1 VLAETAR
8 LVASLEMRDS
18 GFSKVADNAGKK
30 LSGLERSVA
39 RIGAIGRQGLSNLGR
54 NLSRIGIGLAGIAT
68 VGVVASIKSGTDELI
83 ELENVTASV
92 SKSIRVMGLQGK
104 LTAGQINQW
113 ANEIESSVDA
123 AFDDKD
129 IYAASTALL
138 RFGNVGK
145 KGLRDMLVVATDL
158 AAGLGTD
165 VQGAAVQL
173 AKAMANP
180 AKASRLL
187 LKIGEDLTDG
197 QTKRI
202 TKLIEEG
209 KLHKAQAVLLE
220 IVGKKTKGLA
230 DGLNGKTADAMNNWN
245 DALSEVNKAIAGSF
259 LPLMTEAA
267 NFLSAELLKPTT
279 IATIKRLGQDLAG
292 IGRSAFEFLKKV
304 PWSEIGDGLGK
315 AAGFVGQLFDAF
327 RSMPPE
333 VQATLIAIAGLN
345 KLSGGAISGIVGELG
360 KGLIKGVLGMTAG
373 VVHVKAA
380 TATIGG
386 GAIPAG
392 GGGGG
397 KGGGGG
403 TNVFGAGKLATI
415 AQMISKV
422 IVVGIVAELAG
433 IVEPALNDLASSLK
447 KGLKVDDFWKSIGIG
462 PLSPDDLQWPF
473 GPKNT
478 PTIFPEL
485 GGNGLLGGTPKGT
498 ETVPLGGPKIM
509 GTLTRE
515 QQATTDKVETVATNT
530 AGTKEQVIV
539 SGKAA
544 RAGLSEVAR
553 AATTAGVLAS
563 FAAINAGS
571 RVAAAI
577 AAKDMSVTTNT
588 HVTVNVTAANV
599 TKEVVIQERW
609 GNGNGS
615 AGGGN
620 GANRLNPGIA

>member
-1 VLAETAR
+1 
-8 LVASLEMRDS
+8 
-18 GFSKVADNAGKK
+18 
-30 LSGLERSVA
+30 
-39 RIGAIGRQGLSNLGR
+39 
-54 NLSRIGIGLAGIAT
+54 
-68 VGVVASIKSGTDELI
+68 
-83 ELENVTASV
+83 
-92 SKSIRVMGLQGK
+92 
-104 LTAGQINQW
+104 
-113 ANEIESSVDA
+113 
-123 AFDDKD
+123 
-129 IYAASTALL
+129 
-138 RFGNVGK
+138 
-145 KGLRDMLVVATDL
+145 
-158 AAGLGTD
+158 
-165 VQGAAVQL
+165 
-173 AKAMANP
+173 
-180 AKASRLL
+180 
-187 LKIGEDLTDG
+187 
-197 QTKRI
+197 
-202 TKLIEEG
+202 
-209 KLHKAQAVLLE
+209 
-220 IVGKKTKGLA
+220 
-230 DGLNGKTADAMNNWN
+230 
-245 DALSEVNKAIAGSF
+245 
-259 LPLMTEAA
+259 
-267 NFLSAELLKPTT
+267 
-279 IATIKRLGQDLAG
+279 
-292 IGRSAFEFLKKV
+292 
-304 PWSEIGDGLGK
+304 
-315 AAGFVGQLFDAF
+315 
-327 RSMPPE
+327 
-333 VQATLIAIAGLN
+333 
-345 KLSGGAISGIVGELG
+345 
-360 KGLIKGVLGMTAG
+360 VLGMTAG

-462 PLSPDDLQWPF
+462 PISPADLQWPF